1 MNRRGNEGM
10 RWEWERE
17 RREGGS
23 CRVVPPLCPST
34 SNNFESCLAS
44 PRIQNTNN
52 FVVRAISSD
61 CSYNSSERT
70 ERGGESRE
78 CGLKGAN
85 VYTFTLMLRFPCL
98 SPLHLYNLFRKLS
111 DHIINCLQHQFVP
124 APHEAVWCLH
134 WVKRANIRI
143 HMASLSQLMEIISCA
158 FFLG

>member
-1 MNRRGNEGM
+1 MREREERRGQLQ
-10 RWEWERE
+10 
-17 RREGGS
+17 GG
-23 CRVVPPLCPST
+23 PTPLSLHLQQLR
-34 SNNFESCLAS
+34 ESCLAS

-70 ERGGESRE
+70 ERGGGESRE
-78 CGLKGAN
+78 CGLKRAN

-124 APHEAVWCLH
+124 APHEAV
-134 WVKRANIRI
+134 
-143 HMASLSQLMEIISCA
+143 
-158 FFLG
+158 